1 VIRSFS
7 AIRIAG
13 AALMVGASS
22 AALATGSYRKTDSGI
37 IVTPDHGPEKAV
49 RLQVYGDRI
58 IRVTSTPD
66 GQFNLP
72 PSLVVTAQPLRTGFT
87 VSERDGEVLLS
98 TGTVTA
104 AVRLDDG
111 NVRFIDATGQVDLVE
126 AGPGTFAPISLDGK
140 PYVATHQQ
148 FNRGTDEGLFGLGQH
163 QNGQMNYNGEDVE
176 LAQHNM
182 DVAIPFLV
190 STRNYGLLWDNYSIT
205 RFGNPKAYSL
215 AGEGKTSLKVTD
227 ASGNPGFTAQYFLGD
242 RLAITRNE
250 QTVDYQYIEDQAKWP
265 AEGKAQTVAATTGQ
279 NTAGNAVQTQ
289 HVVWTGKLTTG
300 VTGLNRFRLY
310 SSSYAKVF
318 INGKEVLN
326 RWRQNWNPWY
336 HNFDVD
342 MTAGKPVDIRIE
354 WEPNAGYIALL
365 HNDPLPEPDRHSIS
379 FASEAAKAIDYY
391 YVGAGNLDGVISGY
405 RQLTGKSALM
415 PKWSYGFWQS
425 RQRYNTQA
433 EVTGVVS
440 EYRKRKLPLDVI
452 VQDWFYW
459 PEDQWGCQCF
469 DPKRFPDPQGMV
481 DKVHADNA
489 KIMISVWAKF
499 YPNTANYKELDAVGG
514 IIKGMDTP
522 PPGSPTDPAWIKAN
536 YRDWVGP
543 GYPNA
548 FYDPYNPK
556 ARDIFWRQ
564 VRDGLASKN
573 FDAWWLDSDEPDF
586 HSNLSIEKRIE
597 RMGPSAAGPSAAYF
611 NTYPLVHVDAFA
623 RNLVDYKPDV
633 RPFILTRSGFAG
645 IQRANAALW
654 SGDVASTWD
663 NLREQISA
671 GMNFSM
677 SGVPNWTTDIGGFA
691 SEDRYTKEDPKHF
704 PEWRELNLRWFQFGA
719 FSPLFRSHGE
729 SPKREIYEIAP
740 AGTPMRASMEYYDKL
755 RYRLMPYIYTIGAD
769 TFHKDGTIMRGL
781 AMDFQEDR
789 KGWNVDDQY
798 MFGPAFLVAPVTEFK
813 ARSRSVYLPAGTNWF
828 DFYTGRS
835 LTGGKTVT
843 AAAPYERMPL
853 FVRAGSIVPTG
864 PAMQSTADKTDGS
877 LTLNVYTG
885 ADGGFTLYEDDGTS
899 RQYLN
904 GAFSRIPIA
913 YDEQTK
919 TLVIGNREGRYPGM
933 AATRKIN
940 VRWFRAGQPRAFA
953 ADAKADTS
961 LVYTGQSVSV
971 KMR

>member
-1 VIRSFS
+1 VSLIPVRLL
-7 AIRIAG
+7 G
-13 AALMVGASS
+13 AALLLGAST
-22 AALATGSYRKTDSGI
+22 AALATGSYRKIDSGI

-66 GQFNLP
+66 GQFDP
-72 PSLVVTAQPLRTGFT
+72 TPSLVVTATPLKSGFT
-87 VSERDGEVLLS
+87 VTERPGEVLLS

-104 AVRLDDG
+104 AIRLDDG
-111 NVRFIDATGQVDLVE
+111 NVRFSDATGQVDLEE
-126 AGPGTFAPISLDGK
+126 AGPGSFAPVTVDGK
-140 PYVATHQQ
+140 NFVSTRQQ

-190 STRNYGLLWDNYSIT
+190 STRNYGILWDNYSIT

-215 AGEGKTSLKVTD
+215 VGEGKTSMTVTD
-227 ASGNPGFTAQYFLGD
+227 ETGHPGWTASYYLGD
-242 RLAITRNE
+242 RLAVRRNE
-250 QTVDYQYIEDQAKWP
+250 PTVDYQYIRDQLRWP
-265 AEGKAQTVAATTGQ
+265 AEAKAQTVAATSGQ

-289 HVVWTGKLTTG
+289 RVVWTGRVTPG

-318 INGKEVLN
+318 VDGKEVLEK
-326 RWRQNWNPWY
+326 WRQNWNPWY
-336 HNFDVD
+336 HNFDVP
-342 MTAGKPVDIRIE
+342 MTAGKPADIRIE

-365 HNDPLPEPDRHSIS
+365 QNDPLPEPDRHSIS
-379 FASEAAKAIDYY
+379 FASDVGKAIDYY

-405 RQLTGKSALM
+405 RQLTGKSAMM
-415 PKWSYGFWQS
+415 PKWAYGFWQS

-433 EVTGVVS
+433 EVVGVVKQ
-440 EYRKRKLPLDVI
+440 YRKLGLPLDNI

-469 DPKRFPDPQGMV
+469 DLKRFPNAQAMV
-481 DKVHADNA
+481 DQVHADNA
-489 KIMISVWAKF
+489 RIMISVWAKF

-514 IIKGMDTP
+514 ILKGMDTP
-522 PPGSPTDPAWIKAN
+522 PAGSPTDPAWIKAN

-548 FYDPYNPK
+548 FYDPYNPR
-556 ARDIFWRQ
+556 AREIFWRQ
-564 VRDGLASKN
+564 VRDGLASKG

-586 HSNLSIEKRIE
+586 HSNLSIEERIK
-597 RMGPSAAGPSAAYF
+597 RMGPTYAGPAAQYF
-611 NTYPLVHVDAFA
+611 NTFPLVHVESFA
-623 RNLVDYKPDV
+623 RNLAEYKPDV

-645 IQRANAALW
+645 IQRASAALW
-654 SGDVASTWD
+654 SGDVASRWD

-671 GMNFSM
+671 GVNFSM
-677 SGVPNWTTDIGGFA
+677 SGIPNWTTDIGGFA
-691 SEDRYTKEDPKHF
+691 LEDRYTNQEIKHV

-729 SPKREIYEIAP
+729 APKREIYEIAP
-740 AGTPMRASMEYYDKL
+740 AGSPMRRSMEYYDKL
-755 RYRLMPYIYTIGAD
+755 RYRLMPYIYTLGGD

-781 AMDFQEDR
+781 AMDFPEDR
-789 KGWNVDDQY
+789 KGWNVDDEY
-798 MFGPAFLVAPVTEFK
+798 MFGPSLLVAPVTEFR
-813 ARSRSVYLPAGTNWF
+813 ARSRSVYLPAGTNWY

-835 LTGGKTVT
+835 ITGGRTIN
-843 AAAPYERMPL
+843 AAAPYERVPL
-853 FVRAGSIVPTG
+853 FVRAGSILPTG
-864 PAMQSTADKTDGS
+864 PAVQSTAEKTNGT

-885 ADGGFTLYEDDGTS
+885 ADGGFSLYEDDGTS

-913 YDEQTK
+913 YDEATK
-919 TLVIGNREGRYPGM
+919 TLVIGNREGSYPGM
-933 AATRKIN
+933 AAQRRIN
-940 VRWFRAGQPRAFA
+940 VRWYGPGQPRAFA

-961 LVYTGQSVSV
+961 IVYTGQSVSL